1 MKKAFS
7 CLFVLM
13 LASGMLLAQ
22 VSPQMSHTKDSG
34 KRIVQ
39 PSSGLA
45 TIFSNLGPTATDDYY
60 DSNGYNVDGPSN
72 SSGLSEQWIAIPFT
86 PRANAHVTTISAPI
100 GYIAGTEEVVISLY
114 SDSGGLPGS
123 QLASGTTTSMP
134 AFGTCCTLAT
144 VTITSTAV
152 TKGTQ
157 YWIVG
162 SSDDTNAPDFYGA
175 WMATNEANIGYNLS
189 VSGWNTFNGNV
200 PAVSVQ
206 GTIP

>member
-7 CLFVLM
+7 CFSVLM

-22 VSPQMSHTKDSG
+22 ASPQMSHTKDSG
-34 KRIVQ
+34 KRIAPRQ
-39 PSSGLA
+39 SGLA
-45 TIFSNLGPTATDDYY
+45 VIFSNLGPTATNDYF
-60 DSNGYNVDGPSN
+60 DASGYNVDGPSN

-86 PRANAHVTTISAPI
+86 PKANSHVSLIEAPI
-100 GYIAGTEEVVISLY
+100 GYIAGTSEVVLSLY
-114 SDSGGLPGS
+114 SDAGGLPGS
-123 QLASGTTTSMP
+123 SLASGNTTSMP
-134 AFGTCCTLAT
+134 AFGTCCSLAS
-144 VTITSTAV
+144 VNITSTAV

-175 WMATNEANIGYNLS
+175 WMASNEANIGYNLS